1 MPSFWHVFARTR
13 YVANLFFIVVEFNNN
28 YDWVDLFILP

>member
-1 MPSFWHVFARTR
+1 MLSFRYVFGSTR
-13 YVANLFFIVVEFNNN
+13 YVANLFSIVVEFNNN